1 MGTRD
6 EILRSMAESYRKA
19 SKNEKGQMLDHI
31 VNVAGYNRD
40 YASHR
45 LLLFGK
51 KISLRGAG
59 GRRVVLEAER
69 NRPAR
74 RTQRRHVYGP
84 EVEKELAKLWRLMDF
99 PCGKRLAAMLPWL
112 VPKLE
117 YHGEL
122 SLDPETR
129 EKLLSVSAATIDRM
143 LEQRKKR
150 MRLKERTTT
159 KPGTL
164 LKQKIP
170 VRTFSDWNDAL
181 PGFMEMDLVAHE
193 GGNSSGEFAFT
204 LNLTD
209 VASGWTELRAVKNKA
224 QRWVFEALELIR
236 KRLPFPLLGLD
247 SDNDSAFIN
256 HQLFRYCLAEGVTF
270 TRSRALRKNDNCFVE
285 QKNWAVA
292 RRAVGYARYDTERE
306 VQIMNALYDEL
317 RLSVNFFQPSAKLI
331 SKERRGAK
339 VTKRYDQPA
348 TPYQRLLESQ
358 DLHEAM
364 KDALRQTYEA
374 LNPAELKRRV
384 DALKRKLEACQRTKK
399 QTKEA
404 PEKEPLFV

>member
-6 EILRSMAESYRKA
+6 EILRSMAEAYRKA
-19 SKNEKGQMLDHI
+19 SKKEKGQILDHI

-59 GRRVVLEAER
+59 GRRVVLKAER
-69 NRPAR
+69 KKPAR
-74 RTQRRHVYGP
+74 RTQRKHVYGP
-84 EVEKELAKLWRLMDF
+84 EVEKELGKLWRLMDF

-122 SLDPETR
+122 SFDLETR
-129 EKLLSVSAATIDRM
+129 GRLLSVSAATIDRM
-143 LEQRKKR
+143 LKQRKKR

-170 VRTFSDWNDAL
+170 VRTFSDWNDAR

-224 QRWVFEALELIR
+224 QRWVFEALEMIR
-236 KRLPFPLLGLD
+236 NRLPFPLLGLD

-256 HQLFRYCLAEGVTF
+256 HQLYRYCLAEGVTF

-292 RRAVGYARYDTERE
+292 RRAVGYARYDTEKE

-317 RLSVNFFQPSAKLI
+317 RLYVNFFQPSAKLL

-339 VTKRYDQPA
+339 VTKRYDKPI

-358 DLHEAM
+358 DVDETM

-374 LNPAELKRRV
+374 LNPAELKRRI
-384 DALKRKLEACQRTKK
+384 DALKRKLEACQRIKK